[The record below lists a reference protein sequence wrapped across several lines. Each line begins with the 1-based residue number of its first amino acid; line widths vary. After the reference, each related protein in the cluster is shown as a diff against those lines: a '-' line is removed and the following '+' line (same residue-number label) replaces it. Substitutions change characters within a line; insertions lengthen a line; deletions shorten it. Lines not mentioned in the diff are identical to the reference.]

1 MALLYKIKK
10 DHLFLIQYS
19 KNLKTLKNSLKKR
32 LIHAL
37 KLSFSFNTCPP
48 EQGITVIY

>member
-19 KNLKTLKNSLKKR
+19 KNLKTLKNSLKKKTYDF
-32 LIHAL
+32 AL
-37 KLSFSFNTCPP
+37 KLSFFLLIHVI
-48 EQGITVIY
+48 QGKRLR